1 MKCELCGIGLQNL
14 ANVSILDNNLKS
26 SDYALQALFS
36 DSLFGQFE
44 GILPSLLNKTDHG
57 GYFEAE

>member
-1 MKCELCGIGLQNL
+1 MCHRKNEERKE
-14 ANVSILDNNLKS
+14 NNLKS

-44 GILPSLLNKTDHG
+44 GILPSLHNKTDHG